1 MPPRDALSP
10 DLKAFAG
17 RVVERKLPNG
27 LTCLI
32 VPRRRSATLHFAI
45 GFGVGGVDED
55 AGRSG
60 IAHLYEHMAFKG
72 TRDVGTTDA
81 DAEEKIL
88 AKLDVL
94 DARMLAEKA
103 KHAGADAKQLA
114 AWKKEFDRLEA
125 RAEQL
130 VDEEGMDELYARNGA
145 KGLNAYTAKDL
156 TVYIVSLPSNRAR
169 LWAALEAGRVKAP
182 VLRQFYRERNVV
194 IEEMRR
200 YDDMP
205 NWRLYDGLPMLA
217 FAAHPYRTP
226 IIGWPS
232 DVERMTR
239 RDLED
244 FFRSRYRPDKATIAV
259 VGDCDPDEMF
269 ALIRKEFGDWTAP
282 DAPPRPVTTV
292 EPEQRGER
300 RMEQR
305 MQASPLLGISWPVPT
320 WGHADKTAIDAL
332 TTILGS
338 GESSR
343 LNTALVKRDKVAVQA
358 AAFTG
363 FPGERYPNLLT
374 VYAVP
379 LAPRTVADVE
389 AAVDAQVAQ
398 LAADGPTPAE
408 LEKAVNMKEAEIFRK
423 LGDNSDLAVV
433 LADAHASLGDWQL
446 PLRQIG
452 WLRALTPSDVQ
463 RVAGAYLV
471 AHRKNVV
478 TILPRE
484 KSA

>member
-1 MPPRDALSP
+1 MASPDALSP

-17 RVVERKLPNG
+17 RVVERTLPNG
-27 LTCLI
+27 LRILI

-45 GFGVGGVDED
+45 AFGVGGVDEE

-81 DAEEKIL
+81 KAEETL
-88 AKLDVL
+88 LRRLDEL
-94 DARMLAEKA
+94 DARMLEEKA
-103 KHAGADAKQLA
+103 KEGRADAKKLA
-114 AWKKEFDRLEA
+114 ALKKEFDRLEA
-125 RAEQL
+125 KAEQL

-205 NWRLYDGLPMLA
+205 NWRMYDGLPMLA
-217 FAAHPYRTP
+217 FTAHPYRTP
-226 IIGWPS
+226 IIGWKS

-239 RDLED
+239 KDLED
-244 FFRSRYRPDKATIAV
+244 FFTSRYRPDTATIAV
-259 VGDCDPDEMF
+259 VGDCDPDDMTR
-269 ALIRKEFGDWTAP
+269 LIAKEFGSWTGP
-282 DAPPRPVTTV
+282 RERPRPVTTV
-292 EPEQRGER
+292 EPDQRGER

-305 MQASPLLGISWPVPT
+305 MQASPLMGISWPVPT
-320 WGHADKTAIDAL
+320 WGHPDKTAIDAL

-338 GESSR
+338 GDSSR
-343 LNTALVKRDKVAVQA
+343 LSNLVKKDRVAVQA

-379 LAPRTVADVE
+379 LAPRTPAEVE
-389 AAVDAQVAQ
+389 AAMDREIAT
-398 LAADGPTPAE
+398 LAADGPTPEE

-433 LADAHASLGDWQL
+433 LADANASLGDWKL
-446 PLRQIG
+446 PLKQIG
-452 WLRALTPSDVQ
+452 WLRALTPEDIR
-463 RVAGAYLV
+463 RVAKTYLV
-471 AHRKNVV
+471 PERKNVV
-478 TILPRE
+478 TILP
-484 KSA
+484 KAPG

>member
-1 MPPRDALSP
+1 MAVRDALSP

-27 LTCLI
+27 LTILI

-45 GFGVGGVDED
+45 AFGVGGVDEE

-72 TRDVGTTDA
+72 TRDVGT
-81 DAEEKIL
+81 
-88 AKLDVL
+88 L
-94 DARMLAEKA
+94 DAKAEATLLGQLDALDAKMLAERA
-103 KHAGADAKQLA
+103 RGPRADAKRLA

-125 RAEQL
+125 KAEKL
-130 VDEEGMDELYARNGA
+130 VDDEGMDELYSRNGA

-194 IEEMRR
+194 LEEMRR

-205 NWRLYDGLPMLA
+205 NWRMYDALPMLA
-217 FAAHPYRTP
+217 FTAHPYRTP
-226 IIGWPS
+226 IIGWRS
-232 DVERMTR
+232 DVERLTR
-239 RDLED
+239 QDLED
-244 FFRSRYRPDKATIAV
+244 FFTSRYRPDTATVAV
-259 VGDCDPDEMF
+259 VGDCDPDEMT
-269 ALIRKEFGDWTAP
+269 ALIRKEFGNWIAP
-282 DAPPRPVTTV
+282 GTPPRPITTV

-300 RMEQR
+300 RMVQR

-320 WGHADKTAIDAL
+320 WGHPDKTAVDAL
-332 TTILGS
+332 TTILGA
-338 GESSR
+338 GDSSR
-343 LNTALVKRDKVAVQA
+343 LSNLVKKDRVAVQA

-379 LAPRTVADVE
+379 LAPHTPAEVE
-389 AAVDAQVAQ
+389 AAVDREIAR
-398 LAADGPTPAE
+398 LAADGPTADE

-433 LADAHASLGDWQL
+433 LADAHASLGDWKL
-446 PLRQIG
+446 PLKQIG
-452 WLRALTPSDVQ
+452 WLRALTPDDIR
-463 RVAGAYLV
+463 RVAKDTLLP
-471 AHRKNVV
+471 HRKNVV
-478 TILPRE
+478 TILP
-484 KSA
+484 KDAA

>member
-1 MPPRDALSP
+1 MPAKDALTP

-17 RVVERKLPNG
+17 RVVRTQLANG
-27 LTCLI
+27 LTVLI

-45 GFGVGGVDED
+45 AFGVGGVDEE

-81 DAEEKIL
+81 ASEEKIL
-88 AKLDVL
+88 AKLDLL
-94 DARMLAEKA
+94 DARMQAEKA
-103 KHAGADAKQLA
+103 KNDGADAKKLA
-114 AWKKEFDRLEA
+114 GWKKEFDRLEA
-125 RAEQL
+125 RAEAL

-205 NWRLYDGLPMLA
+205 NWRMYDALPMLA

-226 IIGWPS
+226 IIGWKS

-239 RDLED
+239 KDLEE

-269 ALIRKEFGDWTAP
+269 ALIRREFGNWTGPAE
-282 DAPPRPVTTV
+282 APRPVTTV

-305 MQASPLLGISWPVPT
+305 MQASPLLGIAWPVPT
-320 WGHADKTAIDAL
+320 WGHPDKTAIDAL
-332 TTILGS
+332 TTILGA
-338 GESSR
+338 GDSSR
-343 LNTALVKRDKVAVQA
+343 LNSALVKRDRIAVQA

-379 LAPRTVADVE
+379 LAPRTVAEVE
-389 AAVDAQVAQ
+389 AAVDAEIAK
-398 LAADGPTPAE
+398 LAADGPTKPE

-433 LADAHASLGDWQL
+433 LADANASLGDWQL
-446 PLRQIG
+446 PLKQVG
-452 WLRALTPSDVQ
+452 WLRALTPADVK
-463 RVAGAYLV
+463 RVAAEYLV

-478 TILPRE
+478 AILPKE
-484 KSA
+484 KA